1 MDEKYNR
8 KNKRYA
14 MSVESIIISDI
25 KYNTIKQTEHVADIV
40 DISESGLGFRSYS
53 NLKTDHIYKATISL
67 FNKHTIEPYIDIK
80 WKCKNRDYSYSYGGE
95 FIGLS
100 EYEKANLHAFFVI
113 IDRKH

>member
-1 MDEKYNR
+1 MDEKHNR

-14 MSVESIIISDI
+14 MHVESIIISDI
-25 KYNTIKQTEHVADIV
+25 KYNTTKQTEYVADIV

-53 NLKTDHIYKATISL
+53 NLKTNHIYKAKISL
-67 FNKHTIEPYIDIK
+67 FNKHMIEPYIDIK
-80 WKCKNRDYSYSYGGE
+80 WKCKNKDYSYSYGGE

-113 IDRKH
+113 IDRKY